1 MSDFD
6 IENFPSSEAANRMLG
21 TISEEFYKDS
31 YVMKWLLQV
40 MGMEW
45 DHAVAIIEEELPK
58 QFAPE
63 TATWG
68 LRFHEIKWQ
77 LPVREN
83 LSYEERRKRIYQ
95 KRDFRAPMTPY
106 RMEEYLGKM
115 LGAEV
120 HVMDYH
126 NPGRFGYVAKHPNM
140 FKVIFIKEG
149 TLDAKAVFYEL
160 NRMKQSHTVYDTVE
174 DRVIIVVDYRG
185 VERAYAPMAGIKT
198 SISFWRCHIFDGTG
212 YFDGS
217 LIMNGERQ
225 YNLILGLQCNRIK
238 FTVQEVF
245 YLTAM
250 AVHNRIAT
258 DESVKASGNV
268 RARIEF
274 RDQVCNDGNI
284 NIDHFLRI
292 DESEESVGNVTMTR
306 TRNLCF
312 FDGSV
317 CFDGSKIMNSIYQ
330 KEVL

>member
-6 IENFPSSEAANRMLG
+6 IENFPSSEAAKRMLG

-31 YVMKWLLQV
+31 YVMKWLQQV
-40 MGMEW
+40 MGLEW

-68 LRFHEIKWQ
+68 LRYHEIKWQ

-95 KRDFRAPMTPY
+95 KRDFNVAMTPY
-106 RMEEYLGKM
+106 WMEEYLRKM
-115 LGAEV
+115 TGAEV
-120 HVMDYH
+120 HVMDCH
-126 NPGRFGYVAKHPNM
+126 DPGRFGYVAKHPNM

-160 NRMKQSHTVYDTVE
+160 NRMKQSHTVYDTIE
-174 DRVIIVVDYRG
+174 DMVIIVVDYRG
-185 VERAYAPMAGIKT
+185 VEKAFAPMAGIKT
-198 SISFWRCHIFDGTG
+198 SVSFWRCHIFDGTD
-212 YFDGS
+212 YVDGS
-217 LIMNGERQ
+217 LVMDGERQ
-225 YNLILGLQCNRIK
+225 YDLVLGLLCNGIRII
-238 FTVQEVF
+238 VQEVID
-245 YLTAM
+245 LTAM
-250 AVHNRIAT
+250 TVHCGIAAK
-258 DESVKASGNV
+258 EGMESGNV
-268 RARIEF
+268 EVGMEIRNL
-274 RDQVCNDGNI
+274 VCTDGNI
-284 NIDHFLRI
+284 NINHLLQI
-292 DESEESVGNVTMTR
+292 KETDECVGNVTMTR